1 MKKLFAAL
9 SLLAI
14 SCPSAA
20 LDQLSLGTGFDYS
33 SGTYG
38 NATST
43 DILYIP
49 VTGKY
54 ESDKLTFKLTVPY
67 IRVTGPGGV
76 VRGMGRTSLPSAG
89 GSRARAGGGMT
100 SAGGSTSNSG
110 LGDITA
116 AAGYTLYST
125 DSLNIDLVG
134 NIKFGTA
141 NANKGLGTGKNDYSA
156 QIDGYYTSDETTLFG
171 TAGYK
176 VYGSPV
182 AGVTLNNAPYF
193 TIGAGKKLSNASS
206 AGVMLDI
213 AKSSNIFSTDQREVT
228 VYISR
233 KLTPDMKVQVHAL
246 KGFSN
251 GSPDYGFGGMI
262 TGYF

>member
-14 SCPSAA
+14 SCPSVAE
-20 LDQLSLGTGFDYS
+20 DQLSLGTGFDYS

-54 ESDKLTFKLTVPY
+54 ESDRLTLKLTVPY

-76 VRGMGRTSLPSAG
+76 VRGMGRTGMTSVG
-89 GSRARAGGGMT
+89 GSRARTGGGMMST
-100 SAGGSTSNSG
+100 GSSTSNAG
-110 LGDITA
+110 LGDITTSA
-116 AAGYTLYST
+116 AYNVYS
-125 DSLNIDLVG
+125 DDALAFDLVG
-134 NIKFGTA
+134 NIKLGTA
-141 NANKGLGTGKNDYSA
+141 NASKGLGTGKNDYSA
-156 QIDGYYTSDETTLFG
+156 QIDGYYTSEETTLFG

-182 AGVTLNNAPYF
+182 AGVTLNNTPYF
-193 TIGAGKKLSNASS
+193 TIGASEKLSNTSS
-206 AGVMLDI
+206 AGVMLDM
-213 AKSSNIFSTDQREVT
+213 AKSSNIFSADQREVT
-228 VYISR
+228 VYLSQ
-233 KLTPDMKVQVHAL
+233 KLTPDIKVQAHAL

-251 GSPDYGFGGMI
+251 GSPDFGGGVII